1 MPLSQK
7 YLSRREFARLFA
19 IGGSVA
25 ILGHQKLVGSKI
37 ETLIKPLLASGKVDW
52 EKIQS
57 QFLIPPELTILNAA
71 NLCPSPAHVLETVT
85 NYTQRLDS
93 KPVPSY
99 RAEMIAVKESTRHE
113 LAKYLRVTPDEILI
127 TRNTSESN
135 NWVSNGLDLKEGDE
149 GVIFSDNHPSNNE
162 AWKERG
168 KRFGFKVIEVHPL
181 NPHPGFEYYIEA
193 FKKALTS
200 RTRVLAF
207 THLSNTVGDLFPAKE
222 LCIMAR
228 ERGVISLIDGAQ
240 SFGLLDV
247 DLSNIKPD
255 FYSGSAHKWP
265 CGPKETGVLFVN
277 KSIQEHFW
285 PSIYSAYK
293 GSEGLAQTH
302 EGLGQRDTPAIY
314 AIGKQIEFLR
324 KIGQNKIEK
333 RSGDLATKIIA
344 GLQNI
349 QGVSV
354 YTSNKRPL
362 RSAVVT
368 FRPANLDPSKVVKAL
383 ENDGIVAANLA
394 GDGWAGVR
402 FSPHFYNSD
411 RDIKRAIDA
420 IKGYVRKGL

>member
-1 MPLSQK
+1 M
-7 YLSRREFARLFA
+7 
-19 IGGSVA
+19 
-25 ILGHQKLVGSKI
+25 GSKI

-85 NYTQRLDS
+85 NYTRRLDS

-99 RAEMIAVKESTRHE
+99 RAEMIAVKERTRHE

-149 GVIFSDNHPSNNE
+149 VVIFSDNHPSNNE

-207 THLSNTVGDLFPAKE
+207 THLSNPVGDLFPAKE

-314 AIGKQIEFLR
+314 AFGKQIEFLR

-383 ENDGIVAANLA
+383 ENDGIVAANLV

>member
-7 YLSRREFARLFA
+7 SLSRREFARLFA
-19 IGGSVA
+19 IGGSATV
-25 ILGHQKLVGSKI
+25 LGHQKLVGSKI
-37 ETLIKPLLASGKVDW
+37 ETLVEPLLVSGKVDW

-57 QFLIPPELTILNAA
+57 QFIIPPELTVLNAA
-71 NLCPSPAHVLETVT
+71 NLCPSPSHVLETVA

-99 RAEMIAVKESTRHE
+99 RAEMIAVKEKTRQE
-113 LAKYLRVTPDEILI
+113 LAKYLRATPEEILI

-149 GVIFSDNHPSNNE
+149 VVIFSDNHPSNNE

-168 KRFGFKVIEVHPL
+168 KRFGFKVIEVPPL
-181 NPHPGFEYYIEA
+181 NPHPGFDYYIEA
-193 FKKALTS
+193 FKKALTPQ
-200 RTRVLAF
+200 TRVLAF

-222 LCIMAR
+222 LCSMAR
-228 ERGVISLIDGAQ
+228 KREVISLIDGAQ

-277 KSIQEHFW
+277 KSIQKRFW
-285 PSIYSAYK
+285 PSVYSAYK
-293 GSEGLAQTH
+293 GSEGLAKTH

-314 AIGKQIEFLR
+314 AFGKQIEFLR
-324 KIGQNKIEK
+324 KIGQNNIEK
-333 RSGDLATKIIA
+333 RSGDLATEIID

-349 QGVSV
+349 QGISV
-354 YTSNKRPL
+354 YTSNKRSL

-411 RDIKRAIDA
+411 WDVKRAIDA

>member
-1 MPLSQK
+1 M
-7 YLSRREFARLFA
+7 
-19 IGGSVA
+19 
-25 ILGHQKLVGSKI
+25 
-37 ETLIKPLLASGKVDW
+37 DW

-57 QFLIPPELTILNAA
+57 QFIIPPELTVLNAA
-71 NLCPSPAHVLETVT
+71 NLCPSPSHVLETVT

-99 RAEMIAVKESTRHE
+99 RAEMIAVKEKTRQE
-113 LAKYLRVTPDEILI
+113 LAKYLRATPEEILI

-149 GVIFSDNHPSNNE
+149 VVIFSDNHPSNNE

-168 KRFGFKVIEVHPL
+168 KRFGFKVIEVPPI

-193 FKKALTS
+193 FKKALTP

-222 LCIMAR
+222 LCSMAR
-228 ERGVISLIDGAQ
+228 KREVISLIDGAQ

-265 CGPKETGVLFVN
+265 CGPKETGVIFVN
-277 KSIQEHFW
+277 KSNQERFW
-285 PSIYSAYK
+285 PSLNSAYK

-314 AIGKQIEFLR
+314 AFGKQIEFLR
-324 KIGQNKIEK
+324 KIGQNNIEK
-333 RSGDLATKIIA
+333 RSGKLATEIIA

-349 QGVSV
+349 QGISI

-411 RDIKRAIDA
+411 WDVKRAIDA

>member
-1 MPLSQK
+1 M
-7 YLSRREFARLFA
+7 
-19 IGGSVA
+19 
-25 ILGHQKLVGSKI
+25 GSKI

-85 NYTQRLDS
+85 NYTRRLDS

-99 RAEMIAVKESTRHE
+99 RAEMIAVKERTRHE

-149 GVIFSDNHPSNNE
+149 VVIFSDNHPSNNE

-314 AIGKQIEFLR
+314 AFGKQIEFLR

>member
-25 ILGHQKLVGSKI
+25 ILSHQKLMGSKI

-85 NYTQRLDS
+85 NYTRRLDS

-99 RAEMIAVKESTRHE
+99 RAEMIAVKERTRHE

-149 GVIFSDNHPSNNE
+149 VVIFSDNHPSNNE

-314 AIGKQIEFLR
+314 AFGKQIEFLR